1 MSTLSNTNTKIA
13 DQVWIALAL
22 LTRESANHTGFSAS
36 AIKERI
42 RKEFGSI
49 SPGAAT
55 HIAQHSLA
63 TKPASPSRNRMIT
76 KHGSLNYLYRE
87 GDPYH
92 PDRKDGKVL
101 PKPQEIPSEYHDLLA
116 WYGSSYA
123 NELKVFSRN
132 AALLAYTPTEGS
144 GLRDIAERH
153 DEYLAQPPR
162 WRNLEV
168 AEASAPYT
176 TSPSKKSSNTP
187 PND

>member
-42 RKEFGSI
+42 RKEFGSV

-153 DEYLAQPPR
+153 DEYLAHSPRMAQSGGSGGFGPVYHQP
-162 WRNLEV
+162 LQEII
-168 AEASAPYT
+168 EHASQ
-176 TSPSKKSSNTP
+176 
-187 PND
+187 